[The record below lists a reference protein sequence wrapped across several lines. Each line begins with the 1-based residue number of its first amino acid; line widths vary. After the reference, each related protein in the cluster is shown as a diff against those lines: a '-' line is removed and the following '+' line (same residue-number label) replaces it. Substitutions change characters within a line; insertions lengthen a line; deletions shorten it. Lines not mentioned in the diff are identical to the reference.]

1 MEFWLCWKAWRLPIN
16 WFNSWYLFR
25 KPKLPG
31 ETEKPFSAGQCK
43 ASQGLKPLCWHLV
56 LLQSSVTKK
65 TSKSIF
71 TEKNPSENI
80 SLLLVSFLLN
90 LWILLTF
97 FLHAAKKL
105 NAHVNINLYFIFF
118 LILFEEKFLF
128 NACLRTGSKLCLK
141 YQQLK
146 HISEIF
152 ESPSK
157 RTPSNL
163 SLKVKSSVFLIT
175 RERLLMILIENLAVQ
190 YWNIFSIDLFALLG

>member
-16 WFNSWYLFR
+16 WFHSWYLFR

-118 LILFEEKFLF
+118 FLILFEEKFLLMLVLELVQSCAW
-128 NACLRTGSKLCLK
+128 NTSNSNIYLK
-141 YQQLK
+141 SLN
-146 HISEIF
+146 HPVRELLPT
-152 ESPSK
+152 SP
-157 RTPSNL
+157 
-163 SLKVKSSVFLIT
+163 
-175 RERLLMILIENLAVQ
+175 
-190 YWNIFSIDLFALLG
+190 